1 MLFIF
6 QVGQHNDFVI
16 KDLSN
21 SGATAPP
28 GGDNMMKPPSK
39 NSGNPNLAGN
49 SNMAPPET
57 DTTVVMR
64 RSKSGGKI
72 NFEIIFPPKN
82 GKNYF

>member
-28 GGDNMMKPPSK
+28 SGDNMMKSSSK
-39 NSGNPNLAGN
+39 NSGN

-57 DTTVVMR
+57 ETTVVMR

-72 NFEIIFPPKN
+72 SFDFFPEKQIQ
-82 GKNYF
+82 KVETCL